1 MSAGRDD
8 SYHANAAA
16 GELLELAPVGALER
30 YRLPAAW
37 LPAAPTGQTC
47 LLYLLANSSMVSLQN
62 ASVSPCGVLQFR

>member
-30 YRLPAAW
+30 YRLPG
-37 LPAAPTGQTC
+37 APTDKRAS
-47 LLYLLANSSMVSLQN
+47 LYLLANSSMVSLQN